1 LICNQAADRRTAAER
16 TFDKRQVFEIKNSA
30 LFLAIAVSD
39 IKDIKRRQT
48 LISPPAGDPD
58 MTSNGFDFIQ
68 TAPRQSL
75 EFLNFNQSFSFK
87 GDSENAERR

>member
-1 LICNQAADRRTAAER
+1 MFGQLGHRDAECA
-16 TFDKRQVFEIKNSA
+16 FDKCSVLEIKNSG
-30 LFLAIAVSD
+30 LFLGIAVSD

-48 LISPPAGDPD
+48 LISPPAGAPD

-68 TAPRQSL
+68 TGPRQSP